1 MAAAEA
7 MVEDL
12 TGGPERREA
21 RLSRAL
27 ADRVLVPLPQRKKSA
42 EAFIQTA
49 REVSELYEL
58 DVKVV
63 KYFEHITVTYYFNAG
78 GGLRYLRDVIR
89 YADELSFFA
98 NSMGYEIVLSID
110 HYTPRRIPRRTA
122 DISVMIMRLYHR
134 NLSVTSSKNLEY
146 NEILSLL
153 YYSLVFLAFFICRV
167 GTRRNDFSFAT
178 CKIYPQN

>member
-1 MAAAEA
+1 MDGEVVFEKRYPKAVNDTLMAAAEA

-27 ADRVLVPLPQRKKSA
+27 AGRVLVPLPQRRKSA
-42 EAFIQTA
+42 AAFIQTA

-63 KYFEHITVTYYFNAG
+63 KYFDRITVTYYFNAG

-110 HYTPRRIPRRTA
+110 HYTHAVFRGGRRI
-122 DISVMIMRLYHR
+122 
-134 NLSVTSSKNLEY
+134 
-146 NEILSLL
+146 
-153 YYSLVFLAFFICRV
+153 
-167 GTRRNDFSFAT
+167 
-178 CKIYPQN
+178 YP

>member
-1 MAAAEA
+1 MGGEVIFEKRYPKVVNDTLMAVAET
-7 MVEDL
+7 MVETMVKDL
-12 TGGPERREA
+12 TGDPERREA
-21 RLSRAL
+21 RLGRAL
-27 ADRVLVPLPQRKKSA
+27 ADPVLVPLPQRRKSA

-63 KYFEHITVTYYFNAG
+63 KYFDHITVTYYFNAG

-110 HYTPRRIPRRTA
+110 HYTHAVFRGGRRI
-122 DISVMIMRLYHR
+122 
-134 NLSVTSSKNLEY
+134 
-146 NEILSLL
+146 
-153 YYSLVFLAFFICRV
+153 
-167 GTRRNDFSFAT
+167 
-178 CKIYPQN
+178 YP

>member
-1 MAAAEA
+1 MGGEVIFEKRYPKVVNDTLMAVAET
-7 MVEDL
+7 MVETMVKDL
-12 TGGPERREA
+12 TGDPERREA
-21 RLSRAL
+21 RLGRAL
-27 ADRVLVPLPQRKKSA
+27 ADRVLVPLPQRRKSA

-63 KYFEHITVTYYFNAG
+63 KYFDHITVTYYFNAG

-110 HYTPRRIPRRTA
+110 HYTHAVFRGGRRI
-122 DISVMIMRLYHR
+122 
-134 NLSVTSSKNLEY
+134 
-146 NEILSLL
+146 
-153 YYSLVFLAFFICRV
+153 
-167 GTRRNDFSFAT
+167 
-178 CKIYPQN
+178 YP